1 MKDNS
6 LRLDNINLKG
16 FKSIDSN
23 GVDIPFGDI
32 TVLLGANGVGKSN
45 VISFFQMLHAM
56 MRYELKN
63 FVGKNGSA
71 NSLLHFGAKR
81 TQQIEFNLSFSDLIN
96 NYNYKVG
103 LSHAATDSL
112 VFTENTV
119 TKYNSNE
126 SNVKLDTGEKESRLY
141 DYPKISEH
149 PFLKKTAAFLQNLQ
163 IFQFQDT
170 SQEAYIRNSAY
181 IYDGD
186 FLRSKGGNLAAFLF
200 TLKNHTVDGEQ
211 YYKRIIRYIKMILP
225 QFKDFVLSPID
236 EYNII
241 LRWQEEGSDYIF
253 GPHQLSDGSLRF
265 IALATLLL
273 QPKNSQPSVI
283 VIDEP
288 ELGLHP
294 SAISLLAGMIKT
306 ASQNCQ
312 IILATQS
319 TSLID
324 EFDVDDIVI
333 VERNE
338 KEKSSTFKKLDQ
350 EKLAD
355 WLDRYSLSEIW
366 EKNIIGGKP

>member
-1 MKDNS
+1 MKDNN
-6 LRLDNINLKG
+6 LKLDSINLKG
-16 FKSIDSN
+16 FKSIDN
-23 GVDIPFGDI
+23 AGVDIPFGEI

-45 VISFFQMLHAM
+45 LISFFQMLQAL
-56 MRYELKN
+56 MRKELKN

-71 NSLLHFGAKR
+71 NSLLHFGAKH
-81 TQQIEFNLSFSDLIN
+81 TQQIEFNLSLSDSIN
-96 NYNYKVG
+96 NYNYIVG

-112 VFTENTV
+112 IFTENAIE
-119 TKYNSNE
+119 KDSSIE
-126 SNVKLDTGEKESRLY
+126 SKIEFDTGEKESIILNY
-141 DYPKISEH
+141 PKFDDYPYLEEINS
-149 PFLKKTAAFLQNLQ
+149 FLHELHV
-163 IFQFQDT
+163 FQFHDT
-170 SQEAYIRNSAY
+170 TQEAHIRNTGY
-181 IYDGD
+181 LFDGL
-186 FLRSKGGNLAAFLF
+186 FLRSGGGNLASFLYG
-200 TLKNHTVDGEQ
+200 LKNFTADGNQ
-211 YYKRIIRYIKMILP
+211 YYNRIIRYIKMILP

-236 EYNII
+236 ENNII
-241 LRWQEEGSDYIF
+241 LRWQEEGSDYVF

-283 VIDEP
+283 IIDEP

-319 TSLID
+319 TRLID
-324 EFDVDDIVI
+324 EFDPNDIVV

-338 KEKSSTFKKLDQ
+338 KKKSSSFKKLNQ
-350 EKLAD
+350 EKLGD